1 MKRRENYII
10 IGLVMFLC
18 MGTIYSWGVFQNPLL
33 KILEE
38 NSGEHISPI
47 MAGMPYTVFLFFYAF
62 TMPVAGIFIKKVNP
76 KILLILGSF
85 LIGTAW
91 YLAGLAKS
99 IEFVIATYGILGGI
113 GVGTIYGVPMAIV
126 AEWFPEKKGLAV
138 GLTLLGFGLSP
149 FITAPLAGELII
161 NFGVLLT
168 FKILGVLFLII
179 LTLLSLLLKF
189 PDMHTKEQS
198 TENIDSSGEFTPK
211 EMVKTS
217 GFYALWICY
226 TIGTFCGLMII
237 GISSSYA
244 QEIVGVTALKAAFF
258 TSLFAIFNGIGRPL
272 FGAITDRVGSKNAIT
287 ISYLTIIFAGVI
299 SLIFR
304 SNIITFVLA
313 FSIMWLN
320 LGGWLSIAPASTINI
335 FGKVNYTS
343 NYGIL
348 FTAYG
353 IGAVSQGFV
362 GGYLKEIFGSYI
374 YIFYPVI
381 ISCFI
386 GLVIARIFIKK

>member
-18 MGTIYSWGVFQNPLL
+18 MGTIYSWGVFQNPLV
-33 KILEE
+33 KVLEE
-38 NSGEHISPI
+38 NNNDHISSI
-47 MAGMPYTVFLFFYAF
+47 MAGMPYTTFLFFYAF

-76 KILLILGSF
+76 KILLILGSI
-85 LIGTAW
+85 LIGIAW
-91 YLAGLAKS
+91 YLAGFAKS
-99 IEFVIATYGILGGI
+99 IEFIIATYGILGGI
-113 GVGTIYGVPMAIV
+113 GVGIVYGIPLAIV
-126 AEWFPEKKGLAV
+126 AEWFPDKKGFAV

-149 FITAPLAGELII
+149 FLTAPLAGELII
-161 NFGVLLT
+161 KFGVLPT

-189 PDMHTKEQS
+189 PDKNNEKQS
-198 TENIDSSGEFTPK
+198 TEDLENLGEFTSK
-211 EMVKTS
+211 EMIKTPE
-217 GFYALWICY
+217 FYALWICY

-237 GISSSYA
+237 GVSGSYA
-244 QEIVGVTALKAAFF
+244 QEVVGVTSLKAAFY
-258 TSLFAIFNGIGRPL
+258 TSLFAVFNGIGRPL
-272 FGAITDRVGSKNAIT
+272 FGAITDRIGSKNTIT
-287 ISYLTIIFAGVI
+287 ISYVTIIFSGII
-299 SLIFR
+299 SLIFK
-304 SNIITFVLA
+304 SNTITFVLA
-313 FSIMWLN
+313 FSIIWLN

-335 FGKVNYTS
+335 FGKANYTS

-353 IGAVSQGFV
+353 IGAVSQGFI
-362 GGYLKEIFGSYI
+362 GGYFKESFGSYI

-386 GLVIARIFIKK
+386 GLVIARIFIRK